1 MSVCPNCGSQQ
12 PDRAAFCDE
21 CGTKLA
27 KITTPAVE
35 PPVKALYDNCGTGSG
50 AAAAPASPPPAATP
64 ASPPLAAIPAP
75 AQTPPPYGEKQGGDV
90 LTCPNCGAQLEPDSN
105 FCDMC
110 GAPVRPES
118 PPVPSPTPKPA
129 PPPIAAPV
137 PPVAPI
143 PSPAY
148 PVVATVQGCLVVQGL
163 NVTLPFPPGKTEI
176 FVGREDSINNI
187 FPDVDLTDL
196 GGDEGGVSRRHAR
209 IFVQGAQVFIEDLN
223 STNHTYVNQQRLTP
237 GQAQALNSGDEV
249 WLGWMKLNFYAQCR

>member
-21 CGTKLA
+21 CGTKLG

-35 PPVKALYDNCGTGSG
+35 PPV
-50 AAAAPASPPPAATP
+50 AAPMQPPSSPPAAVP
-64 ASPPLAAIPAP
+64 ALAGVPI
-75 AQTPPPYGEKQGGDV
+75 
-90 LTCPNCGAQLEPDSN
+90 CPNCGAQLEPDSN

-110 GAPVRPES
+110 GAPVRADA

-129 PPPIAAPV
+129 PPPAAAPI

-143 PSPAY
+143 PPPAY

-163 NVTLPFPPGKTEI
+163 NVTLPFPPGKTKI

-187 FPDVDLTDL
+187 FPDIDLTDL

-237 GQAQALNSGDEV
+237 GQPQALNSGDEV
-249 WLGWMKLNFYAQCR
+249 WLGWMKLNFYTQCR